1 MAARLCAAL
10 FRLSVA
16 SCIFLAFGW
25 PFLVSPD
32 PEGGAFRIV
41 AIASLVAFL
50 ALLACEVAFKM
61 ARGTDEPRV
70 GG

>member
-1 MAARLCAAL
+1 MIARACAVL

-25 PFLVSPD
+25 PLLVSRD
-32 PEGGAFRIV
+32 PADEVFRVV

-50 ALLACEVAFKM
+50 GSLACEVAFRM
-61 ARGTDEPRV
+61 ARRVDEPRV